1 MKKTNHLLKTSL
13 FLLFCISMF
22 FNVEAQIKQVASVE
36 GITEYQLDNGLKV
49 LLFPDNSAQTITV
62 NITYMVGSRHEGYG
76 EKGMAHLLEHMV
88 FKGTPNHPN
97 IPEELSSHGARPNG
111 TTWYDRTNYFETF
124 NATDENLEWALDL
137 ESDRMVNSYIAK
149 KDLESEFSVVRNEF
163 ESGEN
168 SPTRVLMEKVISAAY
183 LWHNYGKSTIG
194 NKSDIERVPIENLQ
208 AFYKKYYRPDNAILM
223 VTGKFDT
230 EKTLALIE
238 KKFGPIKNPEGKL
251 IDNPT
256 IEPEQDGEKRVTL
269 SRVGDLQIVSALYH
283 VPAGSHED
291 AAALAIAEQ
300 VLTDEPSGRLYKAL
314 VDAGKS
320 SGIWSFSPF
329 SKEPSFLYMNV
340 DVPSDK
346 SLADAETI
354 LLSTLDGLPNNP
366 ITEAELNRAKA
377 NLLKQMDQVFR
388 NSSYLGTYMSEF
400 IGAGDWRLAF
410 IFRDRIEE
418 MTVAKVND
426 AIKKYMIPTNRTVG
440 NFMPT
445 KNPVR
450 VGIPHTENLEAL
462 VANYKGKEALDAGE
476 AFDVSYEN
484 IQNTLKSGKLE
495 NTGIEYGLIKKD
507 NRGKTVNVT
516 FNLRTGNV
524 DQLMNKG
531 LAARYTARML
541 NKGTTTMSRQ
551 DIEDKLAT
559 LKSSIYFNGSNGR
572 VTASVNSTEENLME
586 TLAVMTD
593 MLKNPSFDAAELEKL
608 KTQDLAGLEESKSEP
623 QSVVS
628 RQIALLNNRYK
639 KGHPLYNRTLEEE
652 IEAIKAVDVASLKAY
667 HKDFYGVNNSTSLIA
682 IGNMDEE
689 AVKSYF
695 DKTYADFK
703 SDKPYTEISDKFQ
716 NSKPANEKI
725 LTPDKKNAF
734 TLGILSFEGSQ
745 YDKDYAALQI
755 AGEIFGGGF
764 LNSRIAGRLR
774 QQDGVSYGAG
784 GNVGVDSNKDD
795 KNSSMYIYAIYAPEN
810 ASKVQQG
817 FKEEIARYIA
827 EGITEEELKNAVN
840 GWVQEQNVSRAKDNE
855 LARIINSNLYN
866 KRDMMFQKNVEN
878 EVKKLTVEDV
888 NKVIKKYFKNYDNWT
903 IVNGGD
909 FDNFEIKKESKKID

>member
-1 MKKTNHLLKTSL
+1 MKSDIRYFRITLALVL
-13 FLLFCISMF
+13 FLFLSFSAQ
-22 FNVEAQIKQVASVE
+22 AQIKKVASVE
-36 GITEYQLDNGLKV
+36 GITEYSLDNGLKV
-49 LLFPDNSAQTITV
+49 LLFPDHSAQTITV

-168 SPTRVLMEKVISAAY
+168 SPTGVLMEKVISAAY

-194 NKSDIERVPIENLQ
+194 NKSDIERVPIESLQ

-251 IDNPT
+251 RDNPT
-256 IEPEQDGEKRVTL
+256 IEPAQDGEKRVTL
-269 SRVGDLQIVSALYH
+269 NRVGDLQIVSALYH

-291 AAALAIAEQ
+291 AAALTIAEL

-314 VDAGKS
+314 VDTQKA
-320 SGIWSFSPF
+320 SGIWSFTPF
-329 SKEPSFLYMNV
+329 TKEPSFLYINV
-340 DVPSDK
+340 DVPSEK
-346 SLADAETI
+346 SLAEAETT
-354 LLSTLDGLPNNP
+354 LLTTLDNLADHL
-366 ITEAELNRAKA
+366 ITEEELNRAKA
-377 NLLKQMDQVFR
+377 NMLKQMDQVFR
-388 NSSYLGTYMSEF
+388 NSSYLGTFMSEF

-410 IFRDRIEE
+410 IYRDRIEE
-418 MTVAKVND
+418 MTVDRVNE
-426 AIKKYMIPTNRTVG
+426 AIKKYLIPTNRTVG
-440 NFMPT
+440 NFIPT

-450 VGIPHTENLEAL
+450 IGIPHTENVDGL
-462 VANYKGKEALDAGE
+462 VANYKGKEAMDAGE

-484 IQNTLKSGKLE
+484 IQNTLQSGTLS
-495 NTGIEYGLIKKD
+495 NSNIEYGLIKKD
-507 NRGKTVNVT
+507 NRGKTVNLT
-516 FNLRTGNV
+516 FTMRSGNV
-524 DQLMNKG
+524 EQLMNKG
-531 LAARYTARML
+531 LAAKYTAQML
-541 NKGTTTMSRQ
+541 NKGTKTKSRQ
-551 DIEDKLAT
+551 DIEDKLSA
-559 LKSSIYFNGSNGR
+559 LKSSVYFSGSNGR

-586 TLAVMTD
+586 TLALMTD
-593 MLKNPSFDAAELEKL
+593 MLKNPTFDPTELEKL
-608 KTQDLAGLEESKSEP
+608 KTQDLASLEESKSEP

-628 RQIALLNNRYK
+628 RQIGLLNNRFE
-639 KGHPLYNRTLEEE
+639 KGHPLYRMTLDEE
-652 IEAIKAVDVASLKAY
+652 IAAIKAVNVADLQQY
-667 HKDFYGVNNSTSLIA
+667 YKDFYGVNKSSSVVA
-682 IGNMDEE
+682 IGNMDVA
-689 AVKSYF
+689 AVETYF
-695 DKTYADFK
+695 DNTYADFK
-703 SDKPYTEISDKFQ
+703 SDKSYTEISNKFQ
-716 NSKPANEKI
+716 KNQPANEKI

-734 TLGILSFEGSQ
+734 TLGVISFEGSE
-745 YDKDYAALQI
+745 YDDDYAALQV

-774 QQDGVSYGAG
+774 QKDGVSYGAG
-784 GNVGVDSNKDD
+784 GNVSLDNNKDD

-810 ASKVQQG
+810 AEKVQQG
-817 FKEEIARYIA
+817 FKEEISRYIA
-827 EGITEEELKNAVN
+827 EGITEEELKGAVS

-855 LARIINSNLYN
+855 LARVISTNLYLD
-866 KRDMMFQKNVEN
+866 RDMMFQKNVEKQV
-878 EVKKLTVEDV
+878 EKLTVEDV
-888 NKVIKKYFKNYDNWT
+888 NRVIKKYFKNYENWT
-903 IVNGGD
+903 VVNGGD
-909 FDNFEIKKESKKID
+909 FDNFEIRKDDKKID